1 MVTFFLSF
9 NRNQGSSNDNL
20 PTEILEI
27 LQKIQKSPE
36 LQNILAEKLQ
46 VESSMPYVIYVPN
59 GEFLELNDDEN
70 LKFFF

>member
-1 MVTFFLSF
+1 MLTKYLLFAFYRS
-9 NRNQGSSNDNL
+9 QASTNDNL

-46 VESSMPYVIYVPN
+46 VDGSMPYIIYVPN
-59 GEFLELNDDEN
+59 GETS
-70 LKFFF
+70 